1 MLLHD
6 LPVLLRELCDFIYP
20 YDSTRIE
27 MAPALASSVI
37 DTVKNVRYDIQH

>member
-1 MLLHD
+1 MLLHN

-37 DTVKNVRYDIQH
+37 DAAPNVRYDARH